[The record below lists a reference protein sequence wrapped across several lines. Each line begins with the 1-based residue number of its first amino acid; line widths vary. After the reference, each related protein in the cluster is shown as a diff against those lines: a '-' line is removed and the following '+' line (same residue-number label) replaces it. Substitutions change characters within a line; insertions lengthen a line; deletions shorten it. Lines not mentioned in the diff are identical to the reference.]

1 MKRSLLNIV
10 GCLTA
15 AIAVSSNFAAQ
26 AQTIVVDGVRD
37 AAYGSTPDAVQ
48 GVDSSWGPED
58 TLANM
63 SVVQQGT
70 KLYVFIG
77 AAVDG
82 VAKNQILLFVDS
94 GVASGT
100 CSTCHNGSSASGNDG
115 G

>member
-1 MKRSLLNIV
+1 MKNILRSVYVCLFLTLNLL
-10 GCLTA
+10 
-15 AIAVSSNFAAQ
+15 IANSAQ

-70 KLYVFIG
+70 KLFIFIG

-82 VAKNQILLFVDS
+82 LAKNQILLFVDS

-100 CSTCHNGSSASGNDG
+100 GVNVFTT
-115 G
+115 